1 MKRFGYTVTPVRNA
15 EIEHWRGLLRGYVVT
30 QGCGCG
36 CAWVQGRA
44 CGCVQVRV
52 MHVCVTA

>member
-1 MKRFGYTVTPVRNA
+1 MKRASYTVMPVRNA
-15 EIEHWRGLLRGYVVT
+15 EIEHWRGLLRGYAIT

-36 CAWVQGRA
+36 CVRGRA